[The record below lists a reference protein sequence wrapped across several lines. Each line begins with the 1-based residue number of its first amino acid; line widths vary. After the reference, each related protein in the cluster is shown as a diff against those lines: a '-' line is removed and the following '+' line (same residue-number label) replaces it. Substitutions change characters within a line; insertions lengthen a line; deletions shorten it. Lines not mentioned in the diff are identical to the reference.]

1 MTSFLQKVYF
11 YSFSGMAGCLSG
23 DGEKQKRPGELLN
36 FWQKSQEKANV
47 QRQVFGQ
54 IQCRFRPVGSGHL

>member
-1 MTSFLQKVYF
+1 
-11 YSFSGMAGCLSG
+11 MAGCLSG

-36 FWQKSQEKANV
+36 FRQKSQEKADV

-54 IQCRFRPVGSGHL
+54 IQCRFRPVGSCHL